1 MRPPGVIRYFATVGF
16 IYNYPCPLKCNFCCH
31 TKENVG
37 EGRLHPGNVVPLIL
51 DFARYENVRRFAFTG
66 GDPFVYIR
74 EILEIMRAARAAG
87 VAQPFHMVTSGYWAK
102 TDAKT
107 QALLCELAE
116 VGMDLLYV
124 SYDHEHVRW
133 VSKEQVHRIA
143 RCCQVAGVRMH
154 VYGVFWNPDERV
166 EDLLPDLDGV
176 PKTSEFVTPIG
187 AARPLFNGRTRCKDV
202 PDANKSSCG
211 KCSDYDITIYPNGD
225 TFPCC
230 SGGFNKEAKLHCGN
244 AFRDS
249 AADIKFGQRHARLAK
264 SIGFLRLHE
273 LVAAND
279 LDVLERLPRFA
290 DVDSVCEMCRD
301 LHKDDA
307 LQAALAPYY
316 ETLEIE
322 FALAKADAEWDLLG
336 LEEKAKD
343 LQLA

>member
-1 MRPPGVIRYFATVGF
+1 
-16 IYNYPCPLKCNFCCH
+16 
-31 TKENVG
+31 
-37 EGRLHPGNVVPLIL
+37 
-51 DFARYENVRRFAFTG
+51 
-66 GDPFVYIR
+66 
-74 EILEIMRAARAAG
+74 
-87 VAQPFHMVTSGYWAK
+87 
-102 TDAKT
+102 
-107 QALLCELAE
+107 
-116 VGMDLLYV
+116 
-124 SYDHEHVRW
+124 
-133 VSKEQVHRIA
+133 
-143 RCCQVAGVRMH
+143 MH

-166 EDLLPDLDGV
+166 EDLLPIS
-176 PKTSEFVTPIG
+176 TAYRRQASSSPIG
-187 AARPLFNGRTRCKDV
+187 AARPLFNGRTRYKDV

-249 AADIKFGQRHARLAK
+249 AADIMAKVFGQRHARLAK
-264 SIGFLRLHE
+264 SVGFLRLHE

-279 LDVLERLPRFA
+279 PDLFERLPRFA
-290 DVDSVCEMCRD
+290 GVDFVCEMCRD